1 MDINRIK
8 INEDY
13 PNHVYFFLWGGGE
26 GKKTEVQSKETG
38 ERRIKS
44 NNSHK

>member
-1 MDINRIK
+1 MKIIRIMY
-8 INEDY
+8 I
-13 PNHVYFFLWGGGE
+13 FFFGGGGE